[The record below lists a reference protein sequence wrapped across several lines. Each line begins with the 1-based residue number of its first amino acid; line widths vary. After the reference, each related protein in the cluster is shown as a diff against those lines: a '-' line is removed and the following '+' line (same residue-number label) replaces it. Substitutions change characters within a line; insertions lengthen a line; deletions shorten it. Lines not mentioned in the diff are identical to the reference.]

1 MSKIENGYLIDQTK
15 EDNAVPTFFG
25 VKLKDGS
32 LLYPLANGGNY
43 GYTDD
48 SQTAYESLFALD
60 RVIEAD
66 QVEAI
71 LLQKNYPKTDADGGA
86 HYEESDFFVI
96 PLQ

>member
-1 MSKIENGYLIDQTK
+1 M
-15 EDNAVPTFFG
+15 AVSYTHWQ
-25 VKLKDGS
+25 
-32 LLYPLANGGNY
+32 GGNY

-71 LLQKNYPKTDADGGA
+71 LLQNELSEDRCRGGA